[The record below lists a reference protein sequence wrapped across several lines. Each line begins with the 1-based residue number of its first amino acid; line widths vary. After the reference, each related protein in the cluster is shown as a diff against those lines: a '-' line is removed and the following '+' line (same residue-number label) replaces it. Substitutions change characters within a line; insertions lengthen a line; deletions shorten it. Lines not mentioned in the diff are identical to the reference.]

1 MLTLTP
7 SWGKEGFGPGN
18 TVLSIN
24 RSEIVAGCERYQS
37 ARDACPKPWGS
48 RVAGPVLSPLIS
60 SLLWAG
66 PRAAVTQ
73 LNLFSGSLGNYSGAA
88 ASRSCLN
95 TDGGLEMRNLVQARP
110 LKWCGGWGAV
120 CLFVCLF
127 VFFLTLY
134 CLFLTSITSLSGSWR
149 QAAESIGC
157 CLVAKAIV
165 WYANDLH
172 GSGNC
177 VLTCVQ

>member
-1 MLTLTP
+1 M
-7 SWGKEGFGPGN
+7 
-18 TVLSIN
+18 LSIN

-37 ARDACPKPWGS
+37 ARDACPKPWAT
-48 RVAGPVLSPLIS
+48 RVEGPVLSQLIS

-73 LNLFSGSLGNYSGAA
+73 LNLFSGSLGNYSRAA
-88 ASRSCLN
+88 ASLSCLK
-95 TDGGLEMRNLVQARP
+95 TDGALEMRNLVQAQP
-110 LKWCGGWGAV
+110 LKWCGGWGV
-120 CLFVCLF
+120 CVCVFVCLF
-127 VFFLTLY
+127 VFFLTPY
-134 CLFLTSITSLSGSWR
+134 CLFLTSATSLSGSWR

-165 WYANDLH
+165 QYAKDLH

-177 VLTCVQ
+177 ILTRVQ